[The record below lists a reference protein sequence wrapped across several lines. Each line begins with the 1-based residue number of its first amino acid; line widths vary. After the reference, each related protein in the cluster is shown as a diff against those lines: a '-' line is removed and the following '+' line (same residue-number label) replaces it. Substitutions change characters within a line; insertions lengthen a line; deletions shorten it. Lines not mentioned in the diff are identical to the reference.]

1 MRTVF
6 LQLFFTADFLRL
18 TFPHDPRVEEA
29 IGMADHNAKGAIDP
43 LLPHR
48 LDPFYPQAVTFAM
61 SVTQHIGFR
70 DLIVKDP

>member
-1 MRTVF
+1 
-6 LQLFFTADFLRL
+6 
-18 TFPHDPRVEEA
+18 
-29 IGMADHNAKGAIDP
+29 MADHNAKGAIDP

>member
-1 MRTVF
+1 MTCELF
-6 LQLFFTADFLRL
+6 LQLFLLLIFT
-18 TFPHDPRVEEA
+18 THIPHDPRVEEA